1 MEVDYKAI
9 GQRIKIARIKK
20 GVTQETVADL
30 IDITPAHMSNVETGK
45 TKVSLPTLIAIA
57 NALSVSVDTLLCDN
71 VIASKIIFEKEAKDI
86 FSDCDEY
93 EVRFLVDLMKSA
105 KIAFRKD
112 KDIRNSKITVAVR
125 HINVYYRLRSF
136 YIIYPTIFQLLSFC
150 NTSSYCDTCV
160 AFV

>member
-71 VIASKIIFEKEAKDI
+71 VITSKIVFEKEAKDI
-86 FSDCDEY
+86 LSDCDEY

-105 KIAFRKD
+105 KMR
-112 KDIRNSKITVAVR
+112 V
-125 HINVYYRLRSF
+125 
-136 YIIYPTIFQLLSFC
+136 
-150 NTSSYCDTCV
+150 
-160 AFV
+160 

>member
-20 GVTQETVADL
+20 GVTQET
-30 IDITPAHMSNVETGK
+30 
-45 TKVSLPTLIAIA
+45 
-57 NALSVSVDTLLCDN
+57 DN
-71 VIASKIIFEKEAKDI
+71 VIASKIVFEKEANDI

-112 KDIRNSKITVAVR
+112 KNIRNQ
-125 HINVYYRLRSF
+125 
-136 YIIYPTIFQLLSFC
+136 FQK
-150 NTSSYCDTCV
+150 
-160 AFV
+160 

>member
-20 GVTQETVADL
+20 DITQEAVADL

-45 TKVSLPTLIAIA
+45 TKVSLPTLIVIA

-71 VIASKIIFEKEAKDI
+71 VIASKVIFEREAKDI

-93 EVRFLVDLMKSA
+93 EIRFLVDLMKSA
-105 KIAFRKD
+105 KIAYRKD
-112 KDIRNSKITVAVR
+112 KNTRNQ
-125 HINVYYRLRSF
+125 
-136 YIIYPTIFQLLSFC
+136 FQK
-150 NTSSYCDTCV
+150 
-160 AFV
+160 

>member
-45 TKVSLPTLIAIA
+45 TKVSLPTLI
-57 NALSVSVDTLLCDN
+57 V
-71 VIASKIIFEKEAKDI
+71 FEKEAKDI

-112 KDIRNSKITVAVR
+112 KDIRNQ
-125 HINVYYRLRSF
+125 
-136 YIIYPTIFQLLSFC
+136 FQK
-150 NTSSYCDTCV
+150 
-160 AFV
+160 

>member
-45 TKVSLPTLIAIA
+45 TKVSLPTLI
-57 NALSVSVDTLLCDN
+57 
-71 VIASKIIFEKEAKDI
+71 VIASKIVFEKEAKDI

-112 KDIRNSKITVAVR
+112 KDIRNQ
-125 HINVYYRLRSF
+125 
-136 YIIYPTIFQLLSFC
+136 FQK
-150 NTSSYCDTCV
+150 
-160 AFV
+160 

>member
-1 MEVDYKAI
+1 MLFRSGEETVEVDYKAI

-71 VIASKIIFEKEAKDI
+71 VIASKIVFEKEAKDI

-112 KDIRNSKITVAVR
+112 KDIRNQ
-125 HINVYYRLRSF
+125 
-136 YIIYPTIFQLLSFC
+136 FQK
-150 NTSSYCDTCV
+150 
-160 AFV
+160 